1 MFSSSGHG
9 AGFPVFVRPGTARFL
24 FGKLGF
30 ELVRLRWRGN
40 KDESAKFSMG
50 EATQRVALSCCYSRP
65 RPYFPFP
72 FFAYFHL
79 PFSVIC
85 FRVCSLP
92 ITLATVFLTDWLRK
106 IITFTLSQFSN
117 FPDFFYWALMN
128 RSGRSNVLAVDQ
140 STQSTEFEREEK
152 TLFFLNPLP
161 FDKVFP
167 SIRDRLLSNLDS
179 TLMELITL

>member
-1 MFSSSGHG
+1 MRERSTLCFPPRVMERGFRSSFVTAAHVFSSGNWALSS
-9 AGFPVFVRPGTARFL
+9 FDC
-24 FGKLGF
+24 
-30 ELVRLRWRGN
+30 WRGN

-117 FPDFFYWALMN
+117 FPDFFLLGSHESFGSVECIGGRPVHAIN
-128 RSGRSNVLAVDQ
+128 RVRERRKNPFLPQ
-140 STQSTEFEREEK
+140 S
-152 TLFFLNPLP
+152 
-161 FDKVFP
+161 
-167 SIRDRLLSNLDS
+167 
-179 TLMELITL
+179 ITF